1 MQLRTEIM
9 AVAPKKNQMSMIEQ
23 ASSDMSILI
32 TESNQDASRMYQSTN
47 LLGAAALAHSAPGI
61 DEQAVRSN
69 MHRPIPVMS
78 PSSKTLIK
86 QRGTEPQLKQVLRS
100 SPLPKQYDDSSMT
113 MIKVDEDEEGE
124 MQGLS
129 ESEKRKKKR
138 ENSFIRDGYEIYVE
152 GTYIVNGRKKKK
164 IKKRK
169 LSKAQLEQHARKIQD
184 RALAER
190 ARGNLNAAKQIE
202 QELKAL
208 GDIGK

>member
-1 MQLRTEIM
+1 
-9 AVAPKKNQMSMIEQ
+9 
-23 ASSDMSILI
+23 
-32 TESNQDASRMYQSTN
+32 MYQSNNMMGAPVFSSSSN
-47 LLGAAALAHSAPGI
+47 LV

-69 MHRPIPVMS
+69 VHRPIPVMS
-78 PSSKTLIK
+78 PSAKTLAK

-100 SPLPKQYDDSSMT
+100 SPLPKRYDDSSVT
-113 MIKVDEDEEGE
+113 MIKVDEEDEEGD

-190 ARGNLNAAKQIE
+190 AKGNLSAAQ
-202 QELKAL
+202 
-208 GDIGK
+208 